1 MALMK
6 KISDDLLSM
15 ANIEQPPKL
24 LGRAISM
31 TLTPLPAGKR
41 KRRFAKVDILPEDVF
56 DEEDDEQ
63 EVIQESE
70 TSDVAS

>member
-1 MALMK
+1 
-6 KISDDLLSM
+6 
-15 ANIEQPPKL
+15 
-24 LGRAISM
+24 M